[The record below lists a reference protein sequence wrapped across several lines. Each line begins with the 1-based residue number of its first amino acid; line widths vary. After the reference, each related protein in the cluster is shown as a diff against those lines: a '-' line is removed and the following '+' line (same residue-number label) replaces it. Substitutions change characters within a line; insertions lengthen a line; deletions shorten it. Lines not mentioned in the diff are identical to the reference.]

1 MKLNEISRP
10 AGYRKPK
17 PPKGR
22 GPGTGNGKTAGK
34 GHKGQKARSGAKHRP
49 WFEGGQMPLNRR
61 VPKRG
66 FKNPFAKTY
75 QIINLRDLTRLGEE
89 LTVNAKILYEAG
101 LIHRPDQPVKLLAD
115 GAIERAY
122 KVEVDRASKA
132 AIDAISAAGGQV
144 TVKEAD

>member
-10 AGYRKPK
+10 AGYKKSK

-22 GPGTGNGKTAGK
+22 GQGTGNGKTAGK
-34 GHKGQKARSGAKHRP
+34 GHKGQKARSGAKHRA

-66 FKNPFAKTY
+66 FKNPFVKTY
-75 QIINLRDLTRLGEE
+75 QIVNLRDLSRLGEE
-89 LTVNAKILYEAG
+89 STVNAKVLHAAG
-101 LIHRPDQPVKLLAD
+101 LIHHVDQPIKLLAD

-122 KVEVDRASKA
+122 QVEVDRASKA
-132 AIDAISAAGGQV
+132 AIEAISAAGGQV
-144 TVKEAD
+144 TVKEAK